1 MGSGRTD
8 EDCPLNA
15 VRHAFC
21 DVSPACPR
29 TIAGLGIDIWHGAGA
44 PACSSKRFRSLHPS
58 DRAANCDRRPSTPD
72 RRLWIVES
80 DFRTSGSMP
89 RVDRTNATDVPFCAA
104 ARMATA
110 VVLARYSAPGRVWSI
125 AGSRTVNG
133 AHGFDYRVRIGVL
146 CGQSWR
152 SPCLLE
158 LHAPR
163 TAPRGVWTSLRWY
176 LPSVPRRAVD
186 ARLTNLLSL
195 LTGVALVVAAVAE
208 VARDHNSFRW
218 VWTGIGIAGLFI
230 VVVSL
235 IQRRRIGREA
245 K

>member
-1 MGSGRTD
+1 M
-8 EDCPLNA
+8 
-15 VRHAFC
+15 
-21 DVSPACPR
+21 
-29 TIAGLGIDIWHGAGA
+29 
-44 PACSSKRFRSLHPS
+44 
-58 DRAANCDRRPSTPD
+58 
-72 RRLWIVES
+72 
-80 DFRTSGSMP
+80 
-89 RVDRTNATDVPFCAA
+89 PFCAA